1 VRGII
6 FCGVCLA
13 VVSSLADTALWATR
27 GEPRLNFPKAVSLPF
42 IANSDEMVIVAATA
56 GGDTPLHVILD
67 TGAGLDI
74 LAPSLIE
81 KLHGKPAGQFTGQRM
96 TGERIDVPLF
106 TISEL
111 AIGPIVKKDAVV
123 GSFDALDKMHLDGII
138 AVNDFREQAVTFDF
152 INRDFVFETAKTL
165 ARRRADGKS
174 ASIQFDDQRG
184 ISLDVFAKFLIGNQ
198 AGQCEIDTGS
208 QNATVSLR
216 YMAPLGIEK
225 DGKDVRK
232 HESTTIAGA
241 PEIRYNTRLPEIS
254 LAAAPEISVK
264 DASTSFSD
272 IIYDCNI
279 GSEFW
284 KGRALTIDIAHRE
297 LTVSSSPSAN

>member
-1 VRGII
+1 MRGII
-6 FCGVCLA
+6 IVGVCLA
-13 VVSSLADTALWATR
+13 IVSSLACTALWATR
-27 GEPRLNFPKAVSLPF
+27 GEPRLSFSKAVSLPF
-42 IANSDEMVIVAATA
+42 IANSDEMVIVAAAA

-111 AIGPIVKKDAVV
+111 AIGSVIKKDAVV
-123 GSFDALDKMHLDGII
+123 GSFDALDRMHLDGII

-152 INRDFVFETAKTL
+152 VNRVFVFETAKSL
-165 ARRRADGKS
+165 GRRRAQGKS
-174 ASIQFDDQRG
+174 APIQFDDQRG
-184 ISLDVFAKFLIGNQ
+184 ISLDVFARFLIGNQ
-198 AGQCEIDTGS
+198 PGQCEIDTGS
-208 QNATVSLR
+208 QNATVSMR
-216 YMAPLGIEK
+216 YMAPLGIGK

-254 LAAAPEISVK
+254 LSAAPEIRVM

-272 IIYDCNI
+272 ITYDCNI
-279 GSEFW
+279 GSQFW
-284 KGRALTIDIAHRE
+284 KGRALTIDIARRE
-297 LTVSSSPSAN
+297 LIVSGSWSAN

>member
-1 VRGII
+1 MRGTI
-6 FCGVCLA
+6 FVGVCLA
-13 VVSSLADTALWATR
+13 MISSLACTALWATR
-27 GEPRLNFPKAVSLPF
+27 GEARLSFPKAVSLPF

-81 KLHGKPAGQFTGQRM
+81 KLQGKPAGQFTGQRM

-111 AIGPIVKKDAVV
+111 AIGPIARKDAVV

-152 INRDFVFETAKTL
+152 VNRVFVFETAKTL
-165 ARRRADGKS
+165 ARRRAEGKS
-174 ASIQFDDQRG
+174 APIQFDDQRG

-198 AGQCEIDTGS
+198 PGQCEIDTGS
-208 QNATVSLR
+208 QNATVSMR
-216 YMAPLGIEK
+216 YLAPLGIEK
-225 DGKDVRK
+225 DGKNVRK
-232 HESTTIAGA
+232 HESATIAGA

-254 LAAAPEISVK
+254 LAAGPEIRVR
-264 DASTSFSD
+264 DASTSFSN

-284 KGRALTIDIAHRE
+284 KDRALTIDIAHRE
-297 LTVSSSPSAN
+297 LIASSSLPSN